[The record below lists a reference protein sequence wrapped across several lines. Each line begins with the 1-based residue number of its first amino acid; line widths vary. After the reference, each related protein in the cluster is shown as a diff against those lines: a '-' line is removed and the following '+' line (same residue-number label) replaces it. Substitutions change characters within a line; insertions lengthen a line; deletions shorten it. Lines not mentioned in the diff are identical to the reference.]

1 MSRPSIDVEVLI
13 EDAAWRAVPR
23 VKSLAAR
30 AAAAALAAAMP
41 DRVRATACVALI
53 EDKAIARLNHDFRG
67 EPKATD
73 VLAFPQLPGGTR
85 SIAARLRKH
94 AGAREP
100 VALGDVVVALGTC
113 KRGAHEA
120 RIALAH
126 HVAHLVAHGALH
138 LLGHDHA
145 AAGETARMRALERKA
160 LAELGIADPYR
171 AAPRSGA
178 RAKAVKR

>member
-1 MSRPSIDVEVLI
+1 MPKPAIEIEVLI
-13 EDAAWRAVPR
+13 ENAAWRAVPR

-73 VLAFPQLPGGTR
+73 VLAFPQLPGGVR
-85 SIAARLRKH
+85 SIAQRLRTH
-94 AGAREP
+94 AGSRAP
-100 VALGDVVVALGTC
+100 IALGDVVVAFGAC
-113 KRGAHEA
+113 KQGAREA
-120 RIALAH
+120 RLSLPH

-145 AAGETARMRALERKA
+145 AVGETARMRALERRA
-160 LAELGIADPYR
+160 LAELGIDDPYR
-171 AAPRSGA
+171 APRLAAGTSE
-178 RAKAVKR
+178 R